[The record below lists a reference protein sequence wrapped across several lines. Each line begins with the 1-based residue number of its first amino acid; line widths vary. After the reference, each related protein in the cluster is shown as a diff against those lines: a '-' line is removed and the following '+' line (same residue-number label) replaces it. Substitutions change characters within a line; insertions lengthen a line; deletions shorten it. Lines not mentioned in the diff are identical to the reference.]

1 MGCFKQFPSHDVV
14 KCTWGGGVTFFIFLV
29 WVSCKENLFF
39 FFFLQ
44 NVTNYTEKLLYN
56 EANLPFGSRVCIFAT
71 ELVMIACQ

>member
-1 MGCFKQFPSHDVV
+1 MYLE
-14 KCTWGGGVTFFIFLV
+14 GGGGYVLHFL
-29 WVSCKENLFF
+29 SLGLLQREPF